1 MADRPPS
8 GAAPRTRAEVVSEQA
23 QQALHAG
30 ERLLHD
36 SNAAAAL
43 PWLERA
49 CRLAPDNDTAL
60 LPYALALLA
69 LGDPRAVEPFARL
82 AARHDVRE
90 VWLGLAAARHRLG
103 ETDAAAVALAALLTG
118 HAVPEDAE
126 APGLADIIAA
136 RAGAAGWC
144 GLRSSGAVL
153 ARPLDGRGKLEI
165 LADGARLRAG
175 RVPQGVAT
183 LTVTCDGRHLLGSP
197 IAVARI
203 RRIEGFV
210 TMRDGGLEGWAWYPG
225 DAGRDPTLLLR
236 AATGQGR
243 GLRIVASDLGMAV
256 PRPLSRPRRF
266 VVEAARLAGIDGPVS
281 LQGSDGR
288 ELTGSPLDPG
298 HERRAAAAAAAL
310 VARALPVRGRAAREV
325 PWLPTPAGVAGHPA
339 AASRRPRR
347 SVAVVVPA
355 YRGSE
360 MTLACLAAVRATAPA
375 RTTVIVVDDA
385 SPEPALSA
393 ALDDLARRRLI
404 VLHRHAAN
412 QGFPAAVNAGLRLA
426 AGLAGRPDIVLLNSD
441 TIPAEGWLATLRAA
455 VHGAGD
461 IGTAAPLSND
471 ASILTYPDP
480 AAPAPAPAGAD
491 LAALGNLAARTH
503 GVASVDIPTSV
514 GFCMYIRRE
523 CLNATGLLRT
533 DVFGQG
539 YGEEN
544 DFCLRAR
551 HLGWRHVAVPGA
563 YVAHLSGQSFG
574 DARAHLLARNLDVL
588 ERLHPG
594 YGALIAG
601 WQATDP
607 LAEARRALDAAR
619 WAGRPGRSAA
629 RGKRAAARPVVIV
642 THDGGGGVE
651 RAVRERCAALRAQG
665 RGTILLRPVVDRS
678 GGEESLSRRY
688 LPGLCAVGE
697 GPDGGFPNLR
707 FKLPEAFDALAALLR
722 AERPAWLEVHHL
734 HGHDHSIV
742 GLSAALRIPYEV
754 RVHDYAWICARINLV
769 GTDRRYC
776 GEPDVGACVACIA
789 DAGSALEESIA
800 PAALRH
806 RSAGDL
812 ARARLVTVPS
822 RDTAARLRR
831 HFPALSMDVAPHETD
846 TDLPPLREI
855 PPGPRRVA
863 VIGAIGIAKGYEA
876 LLACARDAAARDL
889 ALSFIVVGHTEDD
902 DRLLAT
908 GRVFVTGPYLESE
921 AVALIRRHAAQ
932 LAWLPSVWPET
943 WCYALGEA
951 LRAGLPVVAFDLGAQ
966 AERLR
971 ATGRGMLLPLGLP
984 AAAINNALLALRTHA
999 GDEYAPPVENS
1010 ANNLRSITA
1019 RS

>member
-1 MADRPPS
+1 MADRPPPAS
-8 GAAPRTRAEVVSEQA
+8 APRTRAEVVSEQA
-23 QQALHAG
+23 QHALHEG

-36 SNAAAAL
+36 GNAAAAL

-49 CRLAPDNDTAL
+49 CRLAPDSDTAL

-69 LGDPRAVEPFARL
+69 LGDPRAVDPFARL

-90 VWLGLAAARHRLG
+90 VWLGLAAVRHRQG
-103 ETDAAAVALAALLTG
+103 ESDSAAKALAASLAS
-118 HAVPEDAE
+118 HALPDDGE
-126 APGLADIIAA
+126 ALGLADTIAV
-136 RAGAAGWC
+136 RTGAAGWC
-144 GLRSSGAVL
+144 GLRSSGVVL
-153 ARPLDGRGKLEI
+153 ARPLDDRGKLEI
-165 LADGARLRAG
+165 LADGTRLRVG
-175 RVPQGVAT
+175 RVPQGVAS
-183 LTVTCDGRHLLGSP
+183 LSVTCDGRHLLGSP

-210 TMRDGGLEGWAWYPG
+210 AERDGGLEGWAWYPG
-225 DAGRDPTLLLR
+225 DAGRDPVLRLR
-236 AATGQGR
+236 AANGQGR
-243 GLRIVASDLGMAV
+243 TRCVVASDLGMAV

-266 VVEAARLAGIDGPVS
+266 VVVPSQLAGIEGLVS
-281 LQGSDGR
+281 VRGSNGQ

-298 HERRAAAAAAAL
+298 HERRAAVAAAAS
-310 VARALPVRGRAAREV
+310 VARALPVHGRTAREV

-339 AASRRPRR
+339 AAPCRPRR
-347 SVAVVVPA
+347 PVAVVVPA
-355 YRGSE
+355 YRGAE
-360 MTLACLAAVRATAPA
+360 MTLACLAAVRATVPA

-393 ALDDLARRRLI
+393 ALDGLARRRQIL
-404 VLHRHAAN
+404 LHRHAAN
-412 QGFPAAVNAGLRLA
+412 RGFPAAVNAGLRLA
-426 AGLAGRPDIVLLNSD
+426 AGLASQPDIVLLNSD
-441 TIPAEGWLATLRAA
+441 TIPAGGWLATLRAA
-455 VHGAGD
+455 VHDAGD

-480 AAPAPAPAGAD
+480 AAPAPAPTGAA
-491 LAALGNLAARTH
+491 LAALAERAARTH

-523 CLNATGLLRT
+523 CLHATGLLRT

-563 YVAHLSGQSFG
+563 YVAHLGGQSFG
-574 DARAHLLARNLDVL
+574 DARAGLLARNLDVL

-601 WQATDP
+601 WQAADP
-607 LAEARRALDAAR
+607 LAEARHALDAAS
-619 WAGRPGRSAA
+619 WAARPGRSAA
-629 RGKRAAARPVVIV
+629 RGKQATARPVVIV

-651 RAVRERCAALRAQG
+651 RAVRERCAALRAEG
-665 RGTILLRPVVDRS
+665 RATILLRPVVDRS
-678 GGEESLSRRY
+678 GAEESLSRRY

-734 HGHDHSIV
+734 HGHHHCV
-742 GLSAALRIPYEV
+742 VELATALRMPYEV

-776 GEPDVGACVACIA
+776 GEPDVRACVACIA

-800 PAALRH
+800 PAELRQ
-806 RSAGDL
+806 RSSGDL
-812 ARARLVTVPS
+812 ARARSVTVPS

-831 HFPALSMDVAPHETD
+831 HFPALSIDVVPHETD
-846 TDLPPLREI
+846 AELPPLREI

-889 ALSFIVVGHTEDD
+889 ALSFVVIGHTEDD

-921 AVALIRRHAAQ
+921 AETLIRRQAAH

-951 LRAGLPVVAFDLGAQ
+951 LRVGLPAVAFDLGAQ

-999 GDEYAPPVENS
+999 GDEYAPPGENS